1 MRLKWLVW
9 KYILSFAARSHG
21 FPDPV
26 GLVESLNKFAQPSEV
41 MAPLELIRAGA
52 LFQARGLINSQVIQH
67 NLDWVW
73 PYWVERQ
80 FDPLDA
86 SFIPR
91 AFSLTHI
98 NLTHRNWTATGL
110 PGNKNLVL
118 VDPRGLVTPFYNSWS
133 IDCWVMA
140 HDTPIIL
147 PSKMRE
153 VIQQPNYK
161 NGHSVDTN
169 FFHEGNQLQ
178 QRVYL
183 EITDNKTDECCVEY
197 SATLNQSGTMVIT
210 VRPYNP
216 EGISFIHSI
225 HPVCTQQGILINK
238 CNLLFFESHPEKIIF
253 SNFSS
258 GDVFHHLK
266 NGGKTGTN
274 SIHCS
279 AGLAT
284 AAALFPVKSGQPTQV
299 KLRVPFTS
307 ENRFTIHKSVNSASG
322 AKKWESALNN
332 TCTCVFPYKR
342 YQELFESAVYT
353 LLLHSSDT
361 VFAGPFTYKRFW
373 FRDAA
378 FILQSLLFAGKID
391 VCSKIVES
399 FFRSQKADGY
409 FQSQEG
415 EWDSNGQV
423 LWSLLNYCE
432 CTGQTPKPHWQDAI
446 RQAAQWITNKRI
458 KNRCSSFYGLLPPGF
473 SAEHLGPNDYYYWD
487 DFWGVAGL
495 FSASS
500 LLKMYSDISLSVDIR
515 TEGQHFLRALLSS
528 IKRAASNKIIPA
540 SPNRRPDSSAVGSL
554 VAAYPLQL
562 LPPGDPFIT
571 ATSNYLFENCCINNA
586 LYHDISHS
594 GINPYLS
601 LHIAQSFLRNSDS
614 RYAFITDA
622 INTIASPTGQWPEAV
637 HPQLGTGCMGDGQH
651 VWAAAEWLMIIKNI
665 FIREETNFDVIYLCS
680 GIIRDHL
687 LTCKTMS
694 IGPVISRYGTFNIS
708 IQKHNDFIE
717 VHHSC
722 TPGNKAA
729 HAVYVSLC
737 NLPPVQVS
745 IEKSTT
751 RFSFVDLDL

>member
-9 KYILSFAARSHG
+9 KNILSYAARSHG

-67 NLDWVW
+67 NLDWIW

-118 VDPRGLVTPFYNSWS
+118 VDPRGLVTPFHNSWS
-133 IDCWVMA
+133 IDCWIISDDKPV
-140 HDTPIIL
+140 IL
-147 PSKMRE
+147 PSKMKE
-153 VIQQPNYK
+153 VIQQPNYT
-161 NGHSVDTN
+161 NGHSIDTN
-169 FFHEGNQLQ
+169 FFFQGNQLQ

-183 EITDNKTDECCVEY
+183 EITDDSTDECCIEY
-197 SATLNQSGTMVIT
+197 SATMNQSGMMVIT

-225 HPVCTQQGILINK
+225 HPVCMQQGIVINK
-238 CNLLFFESHPEKIIF
+238 RHLIYFESAPEKLIF
-253 SNFSS
+253 SNFNS
-258 GDVFHHLK
+258 GDVFHHFK
-266 NGGKTGTN
+266 NSGKPGTN
-274 SIHCS
+274 SIHCN

-284 AAALFPVKSGQPTQV
+284 AAALFPVKPGQPKTI
-299 KLRVPFTS
+299 KLRIPFTTD
-307 ENRFTIHKSVNSASG
+307 NRYTIPKLIKSTSG
-322 AKKWESALNN
+322 LKKWENALQG

-342 YQELFESAVYT
+342 YQELFDSAVHT

-361 VFAGPFTYKRFW
+361 VYAGPFTYKRFW

-378 FILQSLLFAGKID
+378 FILQSLLFTGKID
-391 VCSKIVES
+391 VCGKIVES
-399 FFRSQKADGY
+399 FFQFQNEDGY

-432 CTGQTPKPHWQDAI
+432 CAGIKPPSHWQDLI
-446 RQAAQWITNKRI
+446 RTAAEWIINKRI
-458 KNRCSSFYGLLPPGF
+458 NNRRSSFYGLLPPGF

-487 DFWGVAGL
+487 DFWGIAGL
-495 FSASS
+495 FSAAS
-500 LLKMYSDISLSVDIR
+500 LLKMYSNIPLSVDIC
-515 TEGQHFLRALLSS
+515 TEGKHFLRVLLSN
-528 IKRAASNKIIPA
+528 IKRTASKKIIPA

-562 LPPGDPFIT
+562 LPPDDPLIT
-571 ATSNYLFENCCINNA
+571 ATSDYLFENCCINNA

-601 LHIAQSFLRNSDS
+601 LHIAQCYLRNGDS

-665 FIREETNFDVIYLCS
+665 FIREETNFDIVYLCS

-708 IQKHNDFIE
+708 IQKHTDFVE

-722 TPGNKAA
+722 IPGKKAVR
-729 HAVYVSLC
+729 AVYVSLC

-745 IEKSTT
+745 IDHSTT
-751 RFSFVDLDL
+751 RFSFADLDL

>member
-1 MRLKWLVW
+1 MRLKWFVW
-9 KYILSFAARSHG
+9 KSILSFAARSHG

-26 GLVESLNKFAQPSEV
+26 GLVESLNRFAQPSEV

-67 NLDWVW
+67 NLDWIW

-80 FDPLDA
+80 FDPLDS

-110 PGNKNLVL
+110 PGDRNLVL
-118 VDPRGLVTPFYNSWS
+118 VDPRGLVTPIFNSWS
-133 IDCWVMA
+133 IDCWVISN
-140 HDTPIIL
+140 DKPVIV
-147 PSKMRE
+147 PSKMKE
-153 VIQQPNYK
+153 VIQQPNYQ
-161 NGHSVDTN
+161 NGHSIDTN
-169 FFHEGNQLQ
+169 FFYQGNQLQ

-183 EITDNKTDECCVEY
+183 EIIDDTASECCIEY
-197 SATLNQSGTMVIT
+197 SATINQSAVIVIS

-225 HPVCTQQGILINK
+225 QPICTQQGIIINK
-238 CNLLFFESHPEKIIF
+238 QNLLYFELLPEKIIY
-253 SNFSS
+253 SNFGY
-258 GDVFHHLK
+258 GDVFQHLK
-266 NGGKTGTN
+266 SHSQPGANG
-274 SIHCS
+274 IHCN

-284 AAALFPVKSGQPTQV
+284 AAALFPVESGQPV
-299 KLRVPFTS
+299 KIKARIPLS
-307 ENRFTIHKSVNSASG
+307 KENRYTFHNSVKCYSG
-322 AKKWESALNN
+322 AKKWEAALHN

-342 YQELFESAVYT
+342 YQELFESAVHT

-378 FILQSLLFAGKID
+378 FILQSLLFTGKAD
-391 VCSKIVES
+391 LCGKIVES
-399 FFRSQKADGY
+399 FFKYQKADGY

-432 CTGQTPKPHWQDAI
+432 CAGQRPPPHWMESI
-446 RQAAQWITNKRI
+446 RAAAQWITDKRI
-458 KNRCSSFYGLLPPGF
+458 QNRHSSFNGLLPPGF

-495 FSASS
+495 FAASS
-500 LLKMYSDISLSVDIR
+500 LIKMYSNISLSVDLR
-515 TEGQHFLRALLSS
+515 TEGLHFFRILLSN
-528 IKRAASNKIIPA
+528 IKRAASNNVIPA

-554 VAAYPLQL
+554 VATYPLQL
-562 LPPGDPFIT
+562 LSPNDPWINAT
-571 ATSNYLFENCCINNA
+571 ANYLYENCCINNA

-601 LHIAQSFLRNSDS
+601 LHIAQSFLRNFDS
-614 RYAFITDA
+614 RYAFIADA
-622 INTIASPTGQWPEAV
+622 INSIASPTGQWPEAV

-651 VWAAAEWLMIIKNI
+651 VWAAAEWLMILKNI
-665 FIREETNFDVIYLCS
+665 FIREESNFDIIYLCS

-687 LTCKTMS
+687 ITCKSLS
-694 IGPVISRYGTFNIS
+694 IGPVVTRYGIFDIS
-708 IQKHNDFIE
+708 IEKNADFIE
-717 VHHSC
+717 VHHTC
-722 TPGNKAA
+722 TPGQKTVQAI
-729 HAVYVSLC
+729 YVSLC

-745 IEKSTT
+745 VEHSTT
-751 RFSFVDLDL
+751 RFSFTDLDL